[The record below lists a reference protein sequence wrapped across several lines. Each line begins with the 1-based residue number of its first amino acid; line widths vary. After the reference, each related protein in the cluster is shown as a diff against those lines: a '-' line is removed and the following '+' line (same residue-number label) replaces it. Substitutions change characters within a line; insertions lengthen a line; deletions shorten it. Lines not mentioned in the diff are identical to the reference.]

1 MALGLLLTIE
11 IIGGDTG
18 LETILYPKVVSIGV
32 GVTYLTGELTL
43 TVEIIGVDTGWEVI
57 L

>member
-43 TVEIIGVDTGWEVI
+43 TVEIIG
-57 L
+57 